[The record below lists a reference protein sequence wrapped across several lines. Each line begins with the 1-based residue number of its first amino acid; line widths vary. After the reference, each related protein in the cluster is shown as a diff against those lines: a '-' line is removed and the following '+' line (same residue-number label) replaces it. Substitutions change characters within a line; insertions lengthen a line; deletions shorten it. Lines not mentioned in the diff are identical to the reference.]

1 MKKII
6 KELIQKYIGV
16 EIDDSTKSLL
26 DIPVCYETW
35 LYVILELEEKYHLP
49 IIQVLNEMKY
59 DEFNIK
65 SICKKLEVIVNK
77 NHDVKMNS

>member
-1 MKKII
+1 MCMRESIRYPC
-6 KELIQKYIGV
+6 LDWYY
-16 EIDDSTKSLL
+16 DSTKSLL

-77 NHDVKMNS
+77 NHDVKINS